1 MDSAGPDE
9 VVTAW
14 CDIIDGGA
22 VRQVVVVVHAEEPGS
37 RLYEDDFRKMTDL
50 ATPAKRV
57 IVVRTRLDDDTIDFD
72 DGDDEIFIDLVND
85 AVTSVSNPQSCCQKF
100 VNSLGGRGE
109 NRASDPSEI
118 CDLDCCETCDLDSC
132 CHCCCVCDGANDMGQ
147 SSSSDR
153 RNSNCGFVCECGED
167 CVVL

>member
-37 RLYEDDFRKMTDL
+37 RLYEDDFQKMTDL

-72 DGDDEIFIDLVND
+72 DGDDEIFIDL
-85 AVTSVSNPQSCCQKF
+85 
-100 VNSLGGRGE
+100 
-109 NRASDPSEI
+109 
-118 CDLDCCETCDLDSC
+118 CDFCE
-132 CHCCCVCDGANDMGQ
+132 Q
-147 SSSSDR
+147 SS
-153 RNSNCGFVCECGED
+153 
-167 CVVL
+167 VVLSEVCQQLRWQG